1 MSNAKHLLLN
11 IPTKDNQKLVQALAK
26 ASDNE
31 TLTGWWYCSNINAI
45 NRMHINDHGPVHIKI
60 VSNLAL
66 KLLRLLC
73 EHGVQPSA
81 VKDHQ
86 LSDEDAEVIVFLA
99 VCLHDLGHIVHRHDH
114 ERFSIG
120 LATALLPEL
129 LDGVYTGRE
138 RAIVMSEVLHAIYA
152 HDTDVK
158 PFTVEAGCLKVADA
172 LDMEQGRARIP
183 FSLGEPTIH
192 AVSALAI
199 DEVQVGKGQDKPICI
214 QIKMSNSAG
223 IFQLDN
229 LLKKKVQSSG
239 LAQYIE
245 IQANLDGAEKKIIQ
259 SYKI

>member
-1 MSNAKHLLLN
+1 MSGKPLLFN
-11 IPTKDNQKLVQALAK
+11 VPTKDNQKLALALAK
-26 ASDNE
+26 VNE
-31 TLTGWWYCSNINAI
+31 NATLTSWWYCSNINAI

-66 KLLRLLC
+66 KLLRLLR
-73 EHGVQPSA
+73 EHGVQASA

-86 LSDEDAEVIVFLA
+86 LSDDDAEVILFLA
-99 VCLHDLGHIVHRHDH
+99 VCLHDLGHIVHRQDH

-129 LDGVYTGRE
+129 LEGIYAGRE
-138 RAIVMSEVLHAIYA
+138 RAIVMAEVLHAIYA
-152 HDTDVK
+152 HDTEVK

-199 DEVQVGKGQDKPICI
+199 DEVQVSRGQEKAICI

-229 LLKKKVQSSG
+229 LLKKKVQGSG

-245 IQANLDGAEKKIIQ
+245 IQANLDGAEKKIMQ